1 MGASVQFSISAIVN
15 QNTTNIPQVRRL
27 VCNFHS
33 AIVRRSNHARE
44 KMEEEEDDDEKEGSL
59 VKHTSTHANRKRK
72 RSMHVGEAT
81 Q

>member
-15 QNTTNIPQVRRL
+15 QNTIDIPQVWRL

-33 AIVRRSNHARE
+33 AIVRRSNHARG
-44 KMEEEEDDDEKEGSL
+44 KMEEEEDEEEEGLL
-59 VKHTSTHANRKRK
+59 VKQTSTHANRKRK

-81 Q
+81 K